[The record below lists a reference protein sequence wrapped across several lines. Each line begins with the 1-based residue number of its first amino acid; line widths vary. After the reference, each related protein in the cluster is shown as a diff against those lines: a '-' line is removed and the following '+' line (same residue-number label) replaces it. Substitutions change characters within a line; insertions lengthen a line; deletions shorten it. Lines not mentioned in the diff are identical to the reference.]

1 MGIFLSLILAAF
13 EFHPSLSVPSM
24 YVVNFDVILSPVAHL
39 NFKLGSH
46 QSRRNTGYRKLK

>member
-1 MGIFLSLILAAF
+1 MGIFLSLILAAP

-46 QSRRNTGYRKLK
+46 QSRRNTGYPKLK